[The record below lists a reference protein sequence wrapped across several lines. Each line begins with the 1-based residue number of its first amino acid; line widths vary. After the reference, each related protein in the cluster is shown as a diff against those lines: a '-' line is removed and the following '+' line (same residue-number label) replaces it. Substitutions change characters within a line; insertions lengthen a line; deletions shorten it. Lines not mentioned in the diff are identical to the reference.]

1 VDRFGRFFREGYA
14 TRARV
19 GLAGW
24 TNEKKYS
31 GKAVIIGCR

>member
-1 VDRFGRFFREGYA
+1 VDRFGRFFREGCA

-19 GLAGW
+19 GSAGW
-24 TNEKKYS
+24 ASEKNYS